1 MENWKVKSDE
11 ARRNLR
17 YLLSE
22 VEDGRH
28 VTITRWNIPTA
39 VMVSVDWYE
48 QAQRALTNGKE
59 KP

>member
-48 QAQRALTNGKE
+48 QAQQALTNGKE

>member
-1 MENWKVKSDE
+1 MDDWKVKSDE

-28 VTITRWNIPTA
+28 VTITRWNIRTA
-39 VMVSVDWYE
+39 VMVPVDWYE
-48 QAQRALTNGKE
+48 QAQQALANGKE

>member
-1 MENWKVKSDE
+1 MEDWKVRSDE

-28 VTITRWNIPTA
+28 VTITRWNVPTA
-39 VMVSVDWYE
+39 VMVPVDWYE
-48 QAQRALTNGKE
+48 QAQQALEGKE
-59 KP
+59 EKS